1 MKWNQAIL
9 VWKRKNTNIAC
20 RTEELHN
27 CQKKNSSPNE
37 ATSPLLN
44 WIVIF
49 VDAFELTLRTKKT
62 RVPDFYQNFRIVLKS
77 MNGLNASNLF
87 RSINLKENEKRK

>member
-1 MKWNQAIL
+1 MEQH
-9 VWKRKNTNIAC
+9 R
-20 RTEELHN
+20 
-27 CQKKNSSPNE
+27 PY
-37 ATSPLLN
+37 

-49 VDAFELTLRTKKT
+49 VDAFELMLRIEKT

-87 RSINLKENEKRK
+87 RSIHSKENEKRK